1 MMGVSEGSRCM
12 FGHLPVQCEPKA
24 VTSFI
29 LKVCAA
35 STAK

>member
-1 MMGVSEGSRCM
+1 MMGVSKGSRCM
-12 FGHLPVQCEPKA
+12 FGHLPVKSEPKA

-29 LKVCAA
+29 LKVYAA